1 MTKTINNSKAA
12 NPFVF
17 DEQINND
24 SNSRKLDLTPQLIT
38 LSNTRAVELM
48 RTVGQRPELI
58 EPANLALDRAET
70 TDVINLINL
79 VYDEAQQQTDAEFL
93 MNADE
98 DQLSRLLESRRS
110 DRSKA
115 KSKGP
120 RSSMTVCQT
129 FISSMYAEMLVRI
142 AMNKPYQATAGG
154 SEIDY
159 DELESDQDA
168 LNRKIRSLQSKQSRL
183 RKTAE
188 FVPADAET
196 LAEVMTEIDRLK
208 ALRVSNSDSIVSKSV
223 IKNVDADVLR
233 AALGQ
238 VNLDD
243 VDAETAEKIQK
254 LMSQIG

>member
-1 MTKTINNSKAA
+1 MTKLSKEVQS

-17 DEQINND
+17 NEEINTE

-38 LSNTRAVELM
+38 LSNSRAVELM
-48 RTVGQRPELI
+48 KAVSKDVSLHEA
-58 EPANLALDRAET
+58 ANLALDRAET
-70 TDVINLINL
+70 TDVINLINT
-79 VYDEAQQQTDAEFL
+79 VFDEAKLEADAEFL
-93 MNADE
+93 RNADE

-120 RSSMTVCQT
+120 RTSASVCQT

-142 AMNKPYQATAGG
+142 AMNKPYQATTGS

-159 DELESDQDA
+159 NELEADQDA

-188 FVPADAET
+188 YVEEDKLA
-196 LAEVMTEIDRLK
+196 LAEVMSEIDRLK
-208 ALRVSNSDSIVSKSV
+208 ALRINNSENVVSKSV
-223 IKNVDADVLR
+223 IKNVDAEVLR
-233 AALGQ
+233 TALGK
-238 VNLDD
+238 VNLAD